1 MRILLDKTD
10 EEHSIT
16 MSEILENL
24 QNYGISAERKSIYDD
39 IESLRLYGLEIE
51 CIKSKTYSYHIVH
64 RQFELPELKLLVDA
78 VQSSKF
84 ITHKKTNDLI
94 KKIESLASTYEAS
107 KLQRQVY
114 VAKRIKTQ
122 NESIYYNVDK
132 IHEAI
137 SVNVR
142 ISFQYFEW
150 TIDKQMI
157 FRKDGER
164 YIISPWALTWADENY
179 YMVGYDDEGGIIKHY
194 RVDKM
199 KDIQITDIRRQGKE
213 QFKGLDMAVYS
224 KRLFGMYGGKE
235 ETVKLQFENKLV
247 GVVIDQFGKEIQI
260 RKEKEDHFT
269 VNVKIE
275 VSQTFL
281 GWIFGLGSGV
291 KILSPVNV
299 VEQMQRM
306 VDLAVKIYK

>member
-1 MRILLDKTD
+1 MKNIP
-10 EEHSIT
+10 S
-16 MSEILENL
+16 
-24 QNYGISAERKSIYDD
+24 QCQ
-39 IESLRLYGLEIE
+39 RL
-51 CIKSKTYSYHIVH
+51 
-64 RQFELPELKLLVDA
+64 ELKLLVDA

>member
-10 EEHSIT
+10 EDHSIT

-51 CIKSKTYSYHIVH
+51 CIKCKTFSYHIVH

-150 TIDKQMI
+150 TIDKEMI

-179 YMVGYDDEGGIIKHY
+179 YMVGFDDEGGIIKHY

-199 KDIQITDIRRQGKE
+199 KDIQITDTRRQGKE